1 MQTRH
6 LWYIV
11 SALLLITVGLFGKQY
26 LNQQAEAGFAEIQIA
41 TPDCHLQTTPCSLRF
56 SDGNE
61 ITLDITPKPISALI
75 PLSFDI
81 KTSNDVFSKLA
92 IQVTGIN
99 MDMGN
104 TQFPIPKTA
113 AQQFIGEGILPIC
126 TQSTMLWQIRA
137 IFTTAQGQHFVADFP
152 LETTNSIAKP

>member
-11 SALLLITVGLFGKQY
+11 GTLCLIAVGLFGKQY
-26 LNQQAEAGFAEIQIA
+26 LNTQSDAGFVEIQSA
-41 TPDCHLQTTPCSLRF
+41 SSDCNLQSGKCSLRF
-56 SDGNE
+56 SDSTE
-61 ITLDITPKPISALI
+61 ISLDITPKPISALI
-75 PLSFDI
+75 PLAFDI
-81 KTSNDVFSKLA
+81 KTSNDAFSTLS

-113 AQQFIGEGILPIC
+113 AQQFTGEGILPIC
-126 TQSTMLWQIRA
+126 TQSTMLWRIRA
-137 IFTTAQGQHFVADFP
+137 IFTNAQGQRFGADFP
-152 LETTNSIAKP
+152 LETTNSVAKP